1 MPDFPDVEDGGVDV
15 LPDKKI
21 KLEKP
26 KLFKVL
32 LHNDDFTT
40 MDFVV
45 FILEFVFNKNEAQ
58 SVQIM
63 LSVHTTGV
71 GVAGVYPY
79 EIATTKCDKAMNLAK
94 ARQFPLLCTVE
105 EE

>member
-1 MPDFPDVEDGGVDV
+1 MPNLPNPPDHETDV
-15 LPDKKI
+15 LTEQET

-45 FILEFVFNKNEAQ
+45 WVLQYVFNRNDADAIA
-58 SVQIM
+58 IM
-63 LSVHTTGV
+63 LKVHNEGL
-71 GVAGVYPY
+71 GIAGIYPY
-79 EIATTKCDKAMNLAK
+79 EVASMKSEKAMNLAK
-94 ARQFPLLCTVE
+94 AREYPLLCTVE

>member
-1 MPDFPDVEDGGVDV
+1 MPNQPDREIDV
-15 LPDKKI
+15 LTESET

-45 FILEFVFNKNEAQ
+45 WVLQYVFNRNDPDAI
-58 SVQIM
+58 SIM
-63 LSVHTTGV
+63 LKIHNEGL
-71 GVAGVYPY
+71 GIAGIYPY
-79 EIATTKCDKAMNLAK
+79 EVASMKSEKAMNLAK
-94 ARQFPLLCTVE
+94 AREYPLLCTVE

>member
-1 MPDFPDVEDGGVDV
+1 MSDFPEHDSDV
-15 LPDKKI
+15 LTEQES

-40 MDFVV
+40 MEFVV
-45 FILEFVFNKNEAQ
+45 FILQYVFNRADADAIT
-58 SVQIM
+58 IM
-63 LSVHTTGV
+63 LKVHKEGV

-79 EIATTKCDKAMNLAK
+79 EIATTKAEKTMNLAK
-94 ARQFPLLCTVE
+94 AREFPLLCTVE
-105 EE
+105 AE

>member
-1 MPDFPDVEDGGVDV
+1 MPEFPDIEHEGEV
-15 LPDKKI
+15 LTESET

-45 FILEFVFNKNEAQ
+45 FVLQYVFNRSDAE
-58 SVQIM
+58 SLTIM
-63 LSVHTTGV
+63 LKVHTEGL
-71 GVAGVYPY
+71 GIAGVYPY
-79 EIATTKCDKAMNLAK
+79 EIATTKAQKTMNLAK
-94 ARQFPLLCTVE
+94 AREFPLLCTLE